1 MTGSTTGRVNAWSL
15 QRATLLVSVPAAGC
29 GRDDAEVLHAAPGSF
44 GLSFAALEGKIGG
57 GEAAQSPARADN
69 RVFITNR
76 DYADCGGDEVGVV
89 CELAAGLVACKYS
102 GTPSAPPGGAAP
114 IANYTLRGR
123 SAGVTSF
130 DGRSP
135 SGRRAATGPRI
146 ALHPN
151 YAMPTEGGRTAS
163 GAAFTETRS

>member
-1 MTGSTTGRVNAWSL
+1 MTGTTTGRVSAWSL
-15 QRATLLVSVPAAGC
+15 QRATLPVCVPAAGC

-44 GLSFAALEGKIGG
+44 GLSSAALEGKADR
-57 GEAAQSPARADN
+57 EAAKSPARADN

-135 SGRRAATGPRI
+135 SGRRAATRPRI

-151 YAMPTEGGRTAS
+151 HAIPPEGGRAAS
-163 GAAFTETRS
+163 GAAVTELRL